1 MEILN
6 KLGLSDKE
14 IKLYKVL
21 LENGRSTPTQLSKL
35 TNINRAT
42 VYHTA
47 KELIARGLVAEDLAG
62 SVLHLLPL
70 PPKNLLKTIDS
81 SRRELDEK
89 EKMVKEAITELS
101 SLGLGGKYVVPKITF
116 IEEKNLEKYLYD
128 NASRWNKELMKF
140 DGTWWGF
147 QDHSLVENFEDWI
160 LWVGKTKE
168 YNDPKINAK
177 LLSNNSSIEA
187 KIEKKIPKS
196 KRNTRFAKDMNFTST
211 VWIVGEY
218 IITVSTRQHPFYLIE
233 IHDAM
238 LAHNLRETFKKL
250 WSVIS

>member
-1 MEILN
+1 MDILKN
-6 KLGLSDKE
+6 LGLSDKE

-21 LENGRSTPTQLSKL
+21 LEHGRSTPTQLSKI
-35 TNINRAT
+35 TKINRAT
-42 VYHTA
+42 IYHTA
-47 KELIARGLVAEDLAG
+47 KGLIGRGLVAEDLAG
-62 SVLHLLPL
+62 PVLHFLPL
-70 PPKNLLKTIDS
+70 PPKNLLKSIS
-81 SRRELDEK
+81 NSRRELDEK
-89 EKMVKEAITELS
+89 EEMVKQAINDLS
-101 SLGLGGKYVVPKITF
+101 MISSSNQYSIPKITF

-128 NASRWNKELMKF
+128 NASRWNKELLKF

-160 LWVGKTKE
+160 VWVSKTKE
-168 YNDPKINAK
+168 YNNPKINAK
-177 LLSNNSSIEA
+177 LLSNNSEIEN
-187 KIEKKIPKS
+187 KMEKKIPKS
-196 KRNTRFAKDMNFTST
+196 KRNTRFTNGMNFTST

-250 WSVIS
+250 WSVIP